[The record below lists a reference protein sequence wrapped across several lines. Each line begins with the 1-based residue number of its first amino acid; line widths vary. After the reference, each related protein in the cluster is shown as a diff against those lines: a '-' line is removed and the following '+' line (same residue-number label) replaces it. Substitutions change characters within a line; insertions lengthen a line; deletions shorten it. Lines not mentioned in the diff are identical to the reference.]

1 MQAEI
6 EKLKFHNK
14 ALLMMM
20 QDVMNGVSVQH
31 SEHFA
36 IIMFDLSK
44 QDYRQ
49 IVDWIGEYC
58 GDIVNFC
65 EKISQLKT
73 EISGQ
78 LSVQLMIQEQ
88 DVI

>member
-1 MQAEI
+1 
-6 EKLKFHNK
+6 
-14 ALLMMM
+14 
-20 QDVMNGVSVQH
+20 MNGVSVQH

-49 IVDWIGEYC
+49 IVDWIGEYR
-58 GDIVNFC
+58 GDVVNFC
-65 EKISQLKT
+65 DKISQLKT

-78 LSVQLMIQEQ
+78 LSVQLMIECFKNSHILPEKCQQ
-88 DVI
+88 ILNGLAG